1 MPRKDSKSKK
11 KIEIDVSNED
21 SDNEGD
27 DLCEIVNNHIYFYS
41 DINNK
46 SAFELIKA
54 LDKVKSNLNNL
65 SSKYDVK
72 KLIHLHINSFG
83 GCVFSG
89 FSIIDKMRSLQN
101 EGFEIYT
108 YCEGKV
114 ASCGTMIS
122 INGDR
127 RFIGKNCYMLI
138 HQLSS
143 GFWGKF
149 AEIEDEYENC
159 VSLMKRI
166 KKMYSDNT
174 NFRKREL
181 DEILKRDKWLESDK
195 CLEKGLVD
203 EIL

>member
-1 MPRKDSKSKK
+1 MPKKNSKK

-21 SDNEGD
+21 SDNEGGD
-27 DLCEIVNNHIYFYS
+27 ELCEIINNHIYFYS
-41 DINNK
+41 DISNK
-46 SAFELIKA
+46 TAFELIKA
-54 LDKVKSNLNNL
+54 LDKVKRNLDKM
-65 SSKYDVK
+65 SMEYEITKR
-72 KLIHLHINSFG
+72 IHLHINSFG

-89 FSIIDKMRSLQN
+89 FSIIDKMREIQN
-101 EGFEIYT
+101 EGYEIYT

-122 INGDR
+122 VHGDK

-149 AEIEDEYENC
+149 TEFEDEYENC

-166 KKMYSDNT
+166 KKMYADNT

-181 DEILKRDKWLESDK
+181 DEILKRDKWLDSDK